1 MSSSLLSLLKANY
14 RSRYEEVLCPKC
26 KKSKDMV
33 EHVIKCY
40 AGVEANELKDLK
52 SSKWNLIIKTVG
64 EAIKDS
70 TQGVGS

>member
-1 MSSSLLSLLKANY
+1 
-14 RSRYEEVLCPKC
+14 
-26 KKSKDMV
+26 MV